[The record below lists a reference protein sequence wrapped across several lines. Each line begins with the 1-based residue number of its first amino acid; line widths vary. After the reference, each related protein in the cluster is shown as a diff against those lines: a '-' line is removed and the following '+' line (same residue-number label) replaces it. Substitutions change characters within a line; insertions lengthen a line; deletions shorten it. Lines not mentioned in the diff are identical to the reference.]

1 MLVPS
6 TTYFHSTSFYIYV
19 YQDCERN
26 TVEKFRRLTQPLS
39 LMRLLVKDTET
50 RRRIL
55 ARDMVPVQSDSVCYS
70 IYITTLIYKLT
81 LPYRRK
87 LVSLTKYQYV
97 PARQSFFFF
106 IFLPSPFRRRTLFP
120 LLLVLKLCP
129 RNVFTIF
136 STCTSISLS
145 SAKQFLSSA
154 SVLVCIYDVLF
165 YLRNYADARANNLYW

>member
-97 PARQSFFFF
+97 PARQSFFFYF
-106 IFLPSPFRRRTLFP
+106 SPFTLP
-120 LLLVLKLCP
+120 P
-129 RNVFTIF
+129 SNSF
-136 STCTSISLS
+136 STFARSQAVPTQRVHDLQYVYKHLALFCKAVSFECICTCLYLRR
-145 SAKQFLSSA
+145 AFLSPELCRCS
-154 SVLVCIYDVLF
+154 S
-165 YLRNYADARANNLYW
+165 